1 MALFQIRKKNHL
13 FFYQSF
19 WELPGH
25 DLHKISFRLS
35 FLHRHSPS
43 NRIEPSQ
50 QLLQDAVR
58 SSNRQMLEQVRP
70 WPMTE
75 IAVQPLGI
83 FRWAVESLIS
93 HQKHSFGITNDH
105 VKLFRSGLLL
115 LSYCEALRCSTCSL
129 CTFKAHLLKI
139 VTAYFL
145 PSMDCRQIRH
155 VLSWNVTLKRSRGT
169 LKVCSF
175 SFLKRIF
182 SKCLCCTKTKIV
194 VL

>member
-1 MALFQIRKKNHL
+1 MRVTTWRLTQNFI
-13 FFYQSF
+13 Y
-19 WELPGH
+19 G
-25 DLHKISFRLS
+25 LS
-35 FLHRHSPS
+35 FLTRHSPS
-43 NRIEPSQ
+43 NGIEPSQ
-50 QLLQDAVR
+50 QLLQDAVCSR
-58 SSNRQMLEQVRP
+58 HLQMLEHVRP
-70 WPMTE
+70 WQRLPSN
-75 IAVQPLGI
+75 L
-83 FRWAVESLIS
+83 WAFSDDLVFAPAFESLIS
-93 HQKHSFGITNDH
+93 HQKHSFGITNNH

-139 VTAYFL
+139 VIAYFL

-175 SFLKRIF
+175 SFSKRIF
-182 SKCLCCTKTKIV
+182 SKCLCCTKTKMV

>member
-1 MALFQIRKKNHL
+1 MRVG
-13 FFYQSF
+13 
-19 WELPGH
+19 LPGH
-25 DLHKISFRLS
+25 DLHKMSFHLS
-35 FLHRHSPS
+35 FLYRHSPS
-43 NRIEPSQ
+43 NCIEPSQ
-50 QLLQDAVR
+50 QLLQDAVC
-58 SSNRQMLEQVRP
+58 SSDLQMLEQVRP

-83 FRWAVESLIS
+83 FRWSGLTPAFESLIS
-93 HQKHSFGITNDH
+93 HQKHSFGITNNH

-139 VTAYFL
+139 VIAYFL

-169 LKVCSF
+169 LEVCSF
-175 SFLKRIF
+175 SFSKRIF